1 MASVRQIA
9 KQAGVSITT
18 VSRVLNSHPRV
29 SDQARKRVLA
39 AANKSRYIHTI
50 GRRSTT
56 NIAFVYTGS
65 WSIGSLFDASL
76 MQGMSSGMIDHGY
89 DLLVINAV
97 HARQDHET
105 YTQML
110 LRKGARG

>member
-39 AANKSRYIHTI
+39 AANKSRYIHSV

-56 NIAFVYTGS
+56 NIAFVYTGA
-65 WSIGSLFDASL
+65 WSIGSPFDASL
-76 MQGMSSGMIDHGY
+76 MQGLSSGMIDRDY
-89 DLLVINAV
+89 DLLILNAT
-97 HARQDHET
+97 HTRQNSET

-110 LRKGARG
+110 LR